1 MFDCF
6 LTQILVLLMLFL
18 CSARIFFIKKARVD
32 AFTAFA
38 PISVFI
44 SICILFCFDFSI
56 LNFSVFVLSIVVF
69 LINFRAVLRLGAM
82 LIVDSY
88 GVAFIIF
95 SILSLLLIILLSV
108 AVIITRPVKY
118 SAKEFGITKKEF
130 TLTGSLQNLSVRESY
145 FTGEK
150 FSGNMCIY
158 EPKTTD
164 DITKSVYSEN
174 PLLIFATGIR
184 SNIINY
190 EPYFMI
196 MAQKG
201 YTVLAADLYTDELRL
216 LSKNTK
222 GDFKK
227 RLVESKFFRRF
238 AAIHAAAS
246 KPDEFKDILLE
257 EKKLSTQKYSA
268 LTKLALEIFGD
279 EISVFYITDGVDFDS
294 IYTVIDEF
302 NTEPYSN
309 AKGFF
314 SMNRIDEYKTS
325 GYGFIEQ
332 TDVFLSYG
340 MKIERENKFFIPR
353 YIANKTIKAIGE
365 QK

>member
-1 MFDCF
+1 
-6 LTQILVLLMLFL
+6 MLSLFV
-18 CSARIFFIKKARVD
+18 FF
-32 AFTAFA
+32 
-38 PISVFI
+38 
-44 SICILFCFDFSI
+44 
-56 LNFSVFVLSIVVF
+56 
-69 LINFRAVLRLGAM
+69 INFRAVLRLGAK

-88 GVAFIIF
+88 GIIFIIF
-95 SILSLLLIILLSV
+95 SILSLLLIVFLSV
-108 AVIITRPVKY
+108 VVIVTRPVKY
-118 SAKEFGITKKEF
+118 SAKEFGISKKEY
-130 TLTGSLQNLSVRESY
+130 TLTGSLQNLSIRENH
-145 FTGEK
+145 
-150 FSGNMCIY
+150 FSGERFSGDMCIY
-158 EPKTTD
+158 QPKIAD

-196 MAQKG
+196 LAQKG
-201 YTVLAADLYTDELRL
+201 YTVLAADLYTDDLHL
-216 LSKNTK
+216 LSKNVE

-246 KPDEFKDILLE
+246 KPDEFKNIILE
-257 EKKLSTQKYSA
+257 EKNFSTKKYSA

-279 EISVFYITDGVDFDS
+279 ETNVFYITDGVDFDS
-294 IYTVIDEF
+294 IYAVIDEF